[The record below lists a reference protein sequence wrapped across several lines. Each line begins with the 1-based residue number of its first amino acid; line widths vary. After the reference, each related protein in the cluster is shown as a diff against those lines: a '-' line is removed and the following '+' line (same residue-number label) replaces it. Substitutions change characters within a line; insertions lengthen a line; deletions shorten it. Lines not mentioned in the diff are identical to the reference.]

1 MKFQIT
7 SGNTL
12 NESANGSTIKDVR
25 GYYADKRAQVIQDF
39 KQLEQILAKVDSIVN
54 SPSFAPGVEFGRGTT
69 WVKISNPHGFTLS
82 RMGETMDNIIFSR
95 KFKKTTVGYFKQ
107 NVVPLLDEVYN
118 QFKSM
123 GDHVMVHHDLS
134 ELYIII
140 GKLPAIDRP
149 VNRGG
154 ISAFSIS

>member
-1 MKFQIT
+1 MKFTIKP
-7 SGNTL
+7 SNAL
-12 NESANGSTIKDVR
+12 NESVDGDTIKDVR
-25 GYYADKRAQVIQDF
+25 GYYADKRVQVIQDF

-69 WVKISNPHGFTLS
+69 WVKISKPHGFTLS
-82 RMGETMDNIIFSR
+82 KMGNTMDNIVFSR
-95 KFKKTTVGYFKQ
+95 KFKKTTVGHFKQ
-107 NVVPLLDEVYN
+107 NVEPLLKEVYT

-123 GDHVMVHHDLS
+123 DDHVMVHHDLS

-140 GKLPAIDRP
+140 GNLPAIDKQ

-154 ISAFSIS
+154 I